1 MFVLVITE
9 LVDQRNGTLTR
20 AYTEGTKNNIK
31 GHWESYVDFCQKYQR
46 DELNATV
53 ESLSLYVQYLS
64 NRLESPGAVKN
75 YLAGVKTMFVINN
88 WGTEIFDDYLIKM
101 MLRGIDVVKQHVP
114 RKALPIT
121 PLLLMSIGEIWD
133 DSVDNNS
140 TYWALFLIAFY
151 LLARKSNLV
160 PDSVTKFNPLK
171 QLTRGDLEV
180 TDKALMVTLKWSKT
194 NQAGRREIFP
204 LPRNRGSPLCPV
216 RAYRKMVRLFPAEG
230 ASPAFLVGRYGRVQ
244 TVTYRM
250 FQERIKKA
258 VTEIGLE
265 PQGYSSH
272 SFRRG
277 GATYAFHS
285 GVHPNLIKKLGDW
298 RSDAYLE
305 YIDFPVEDRLK
316 AGKQIKKM
324 INKELARR

>member
-1 MFVLVITE
+1 MA
-9 LVDQRNGTLTR
+9 QRNGTLQR
-20 AYTEGTKNNIK
+20 AYTEGTKSNIRV
-31 GHWESYVDFCQKYQR
+31 HWDSYVDFCNEFQHA
-46 DELNATV
+46 ELSATV
-53 ESLSLYVQYLS
+53 ESLSLYVQFLS
-64 NRLESPGAVKN
+64 NKLKSPGAVQN

-88 WGTEIFDDYLIKM
+88 WDTELFDDYLIRM
-101 MLRGIDVVKQHVP
+101 MMRGLKVVKQHVP

-121 PLLLMSIGEIWD
+121 PKILRDIGEIWD
-133 DSVDNNS
+133 ETDNS
-140 TYWALFLIAFY
+140 ATYWALFLIAFY
-151 LLARKSNLV
+151 SLARKSNLV

-180 TDKALMVTLKWSKT
+180 TSKALLVTLKWSKT

-204 LPRNRGSPLCPV
+204 LPKNKGSPLCPV
-216 RAYRKMVRLFPAEG
+216 MAYLKMVRAFPASG
-230 ASPAFLVGRYGRVQ
+230 SSPAFLVGRFGRVQ

-258 VTEIGLE
+258 MVEIQLDPE
-265 PQGYSSH
+265 GYSSH

-316 AGKQIKKM
+316 AGKQIRKM
-324 INKELARR
+324 INKEQN